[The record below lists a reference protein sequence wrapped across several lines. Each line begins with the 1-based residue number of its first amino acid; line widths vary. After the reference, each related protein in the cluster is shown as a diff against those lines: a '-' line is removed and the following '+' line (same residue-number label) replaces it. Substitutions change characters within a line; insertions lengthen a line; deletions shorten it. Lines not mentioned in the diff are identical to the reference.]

1 MARCKEKDPGDPEEI
16 FNIGSVRMKRILV
29 VEDEANLARFI
40 ELELTHESYAVTV
53 MYDGESGLQEA
64 LSTEYDCIL
73 LDIMLPKLNGLEV
86 CRKLRR
92 EKETP
97 VIMITAKGET
107 YDKVIGLDYGADD
120 YIVKPFDIEEL
131 LARLRALLRRNKNED
146 DSEHLLV
153 VGNLQIDKEAFTVF
167 CDHQLIELTKTEFE
181 LLKLL
186 AMNKRH
192 VMTREKVLTAIW
204 GYDNEVETNVVDVY
218 IRYLRNKLKPFGQD
232 QLIETVRGVGY
243 VIR

>member
-1 MARCKEKDPGDPEEI
+1 MAGCKEKDPGDPEEI

-153 VGNLQIDKEAFTVF
+153 VGNLQIDKEAFTVL

>member
-1 MARCKEKDPGDPEEI
+1 MAGCKEKDTGNPEEI

-40 ELELTHESYAVTV
+40 ELELTHESYTVTV

-153 VGNLQIDKEAFTVF
+153 VGNLQIDKEAFTVL

>member
-1 MARCKEKDPGDPEEI
+1 MAGCKEKDPGDPEEI

-218 IRYLRNKLKPFGQD
+218 IRYLRNKLKPFGQH

>member
-1 MARCKEKDPGDPEEI
+1 MAGCKEKDTGDPEEI

-29 VEDEANLARFI
+29 VEDEVNLARFI

-153 VGNLQIDKEAFTVF
+153 VGNLQIDKEAFTVL

>member
-1 MARCKEKDPGDPEEI
+1 
-16 FNIGSVRMKRILV
+16 MKRILV

-146 DSEHLLV
+146 GGEHLLV
-153 VGNLQIDKEAFTVF
+153 VGNLQIDKEAFTVL
-167 CDHQLIELTKTEFE
+167 CDNQLIELTKTEFE